1 MRGMSWCLAGWFL
14 MGVAVMAGHTTAA
27 DEPQASP
34 LDALVARV
42 QKAGLTDKPFGLVVS
57 LKLREDKIEAFL
69 PVARKAQAASRKEP
83 GCAEYTF
90 HQSAETATEFY
101 VTEKWKNLKALQ
113 DHFASPHFQ
122 EMAGQLGDLLT
133 ESPQIR
139 IVREVTTP

>member
-1 MRGMSWCLAGWFL
+1 MRGMSWCLAVWLL
-14 MGVAVMAGHTTAA
+14 MVVAGMAGHSIAA

-34 LDALVARV
+34 LDALVARI
-42 QKAGLTDKPFGLVVS
+42 QKAGLADKPFGLIVS
-57 LKLREDKIEAFL
+57 VKLREDKVEAFL
-69 PVARKAQAASRKEP
+69 SVARKAQAASRKEP

-90 HQSAETATEFY
+90 HQNAETTTEVY

-122 EMAGQLGDLLT
+122 EMAGQLGGLVT

-139 IVREVTTP
+139 IVLEVTAQ